1 MVPTTSWQIEGEKV
15 KAVQIL
21 FSWAPKITMDGD
33 NSHEIKKTLT
43 PWKVSYDKLSAL
55 QSRDITFLTKVFIVK
70 AIVFPVVM
78 YGCVSWPIKRLNTEE
93 LMLLNCGF
101 REDSWKSLGLQGHQ
115 TSQP

>member
-43 PWKVSYDKLSAL
+43 PWKVSYDKLSAW

-70 AIVFPVVM
+70 ARVFPVVM
-78 YGCVSWPIKRLNTEE
+78 CGCVSWPIKKAEYWRIDAFE
-93 LMLLNCGF
+93 LWF
-101 REDSWKSLGLQGHQ
+101 
-115 TSQP
+115 

>member
-78 YGCVSWPIKRLNTEE
+78 YGCVSWPIKRLNTE
-93 LMLLNCGF
+93 
-101 REDSWKSLGLQGHQ
+101 
-115 TSQP
+115 